1 MYQVSLY
8 NNNSNK
14 LIYCQFCRNYYYQ
27 TVFKQHLQFCTNYL
41 NYLNTNIKT
50 IQCKQTY
57 DKNISYTTN
66 PELFISL
73 VKNKRIIIVGPS
85 ITVQECKLGKFINS
99 FDIVVRLNKSLPV
112 PKRMYPHIGS
122 RTDILYNSLNATDYP
137 GENNF
142 GPHFLKQQQI
152 KYLRCPYPPI
162 NPFKSDIKSFHR
174 KNKNTINF
182 GHINSEYYKKLEY
195 SIGTRPYTGTCAI
208 ADLLHC
214 GVKELFVMGIDFY
227 TYKHSF
233 YYRNVSEIKLKK
245 LRNNNIHQRKPQI
258 DLIRRFYLLENR
270 LIVDNILD
278 EILLE
283 NYDILFKE
291 IQSNINFEKIFITGT
306 GTYFTNKLNTSS
318 KICIIGDI
326 NNKNINKKLYKK
338 MDLIVDIFPERED
351 PIHSKNEL
359 LVYKNIIDFSNSI
372 NSINTINNSSKKKN
386 VLFTHI
392 YNNEIEDEFRYNN
405 YFFINPLFIQ
415 YLKTILIKTIFSKGT
430 LSLDLFII
438 FIYSLFFEN
447 TYISNVDPN
456 CNWLNQEYSEKQHY
470 IEQRMLFKY
479 LIKRSKIKII

>member
-1 MYQVSLY
+1 MYQVSRY
-8 NNNSNK
+8 NNKNK

-27 TVFKQHLQFCTNYL
+27 VVFNQHLQFCTNYL
-41 NYLNTNIKT
+41 NYLNTHIKT
-50 IQCKQTY
+50 IQWKQTY

-66 PELFISL
+66 HELFTSL
-73 VKNKRIIIVGPS
+73 VKNKRVIIVGPS
-85 ITVQECKLGKFINS
+85 ITVQKCNLGTFINN

-112 PKRMYPHIGS
+112 PTLMYPHIGY

-162 NPFKSDIKSFHR
+162 TPFKSDIKSFHR

-182 GHINSEYYKKLEY
+182 GHINTEYYKKLEY

-233 YYRNVSEIKLKK
+233 YYRNVSEKKLKK

-270 LIVDNILD
+270 LVVDNILD

-283 NYDILFKE
+283 NYDTLFFG
-291 IQSNINFEKIFITGT
+291 IQSNIDVEKIFITGT
-306 GTYFTNKLNTSS
+306 GNYFTNTLSSTS

-326 NNKNINKKLYKK
+326 NNENINKKLYKH
-338 MDLIVDIFPERED
+338 MDLIVDLFPDREE
-351 PIHSKNEL
+351 PIRTKDQLLVHKNRTDFNNNQDKHNDIL
-359 LVYKNIIDFSNSI
+359 FTQVYKND
-372 NSINTINNSSKKKN
+372 
-386 VLFTHI
+386 
-392 YNNEIEDEFRYNN
+392 IEDKFKYNN
-405 YFFINPLFIQ
+405 YLFINPLFTQ
-415 YLKTILIKTIFSKGT
+415 YLKTILTKTIFSKGT
-430 LSLDLFII
+430 LSLELFII
-438 FIYSLFFEN
+438 LIYSLFFEN

-456 CNWLNQEYSEKQHY
+456 CNWLNQASNEKQHY
-470 IEQRMLFKY
+470 IEQRMLFQY
-479 LIKRSKIKII
+479 LVKRNKIILI